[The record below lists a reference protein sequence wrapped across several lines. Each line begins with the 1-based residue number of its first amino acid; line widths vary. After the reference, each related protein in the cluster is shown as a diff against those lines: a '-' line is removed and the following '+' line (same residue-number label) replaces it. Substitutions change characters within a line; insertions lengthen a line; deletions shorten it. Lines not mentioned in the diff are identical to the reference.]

1 MSRPARPPDGRMSLG
16 DHLRELRSRLLR
28 CALAIFAG
36 SAVSFVFFNRIWK
49 FLQRPYCEVHQHQTL
64 DVAVKVKGCGAGPL
78 VFSSV
83 FDPILWHF
91 KVALIAGI
99 VIASPVWLYQLW
111 AFVTPGL
118 QRKERRYSLAFV
130 GAAVPLF
137 LCGATLA
144 YLVMSRGLQLLLNF
158 APNNTVSLISIDH
171 YLSYAMAMLL
181 IFGAS
186 FDIPLLIVMLNMV
199 GVLSYARLKKSRRLS
214 IFLCFVFAA
223 VATPSGDPFTMLA
236 LGLPL
241 MALLELATQIARL
254 HDKRKAKTGSSSD
267 ESFTDLPD
275 DEPSPL
281 NLSSL

>member
-1 MSRPARPPDGRMSLG
+1 MSLAE
-16 DHLRELRSRLLR
+16 HLRELRSRLVKSFV
-28 CALAIFAG
+28 AVAVAG
-36 SAVSFVFFNRIWK
+36 SASFIFFNPIWN
-49 FLQRPYCEVHQHQTL
+49 FLQRPYCEVHQHQAL
-64 DVAVKVKGCGAGPL
+64 EVAQKVKGCGAGPL

-99 VIASPVWLYQLW
+99 VVASPVWLYQLW

-118 QRKERRYSLAFV
+118 ERKERRYSLAFV

-144 YLVMSRGLQLLLNF
+144 YLVMSKGLQVLLNF
-158 APNNTVSLISIDH
+158 APHNTVSLISIDH
-171 YLSYAMAMLL
+171 YLSYALAMLL

-199 GVLSYARLKKSRRLS
+199 GMVSYARLKKNRRVS
-214 IFLCFVFAA
+214 IFLAFVFAA

-236 LGLPL
+236 LALPL
-241 MALLELATQIARL
+241 VVLLEAATQIARL
-254 HDKRKAKTGSSSD
+254 HDIRKARVERSD
-267 ESFTDLPD
+267 PFSDLAD
-275 DEPSPL
+275 DETSPL
-281 NLSSL
+281 DLTSR

>member
-1 MSRPARPPDGRMSLG
+1 MSRPPEGRMSLG
-16 DHLRELRSRLLR
+16 DHLRELRGRLLK
-28 CALAIFAG
+28 CAIAIVIG
-36 SAVSFVFFNRIWK
+36 SSLGFVFFNRIWK
-49 FLQRPYCEVHQHQTL
+49 FLQRPYCQVHQHQSL
-64 DVAVKVKGCGAGPL
+64 EVVAKVKGCGAGPL

-130 GAAVPLF
+130 AIAVPLF

-144 YLVMSRGLQLLLNF
+144 YFVMSKGLQLLLNF
-158 APNNTVSLISIDH
+158 APTNTVSLISIDH
-171 YLSYAMAMLL
+171 YLSYALAMLL
-181 IFGAS
+181 MFGLS
-186 FDIPLLIVMLNMV
+186 FDIPLLVVMLNRV

-236 LGLPL
+236 LGVPL
-241 MALLELATQIARL
+241 ILLLELATQLARV
-254 HDKRKAKTGSSSD
+254 HDKRKAKAQAQSPD
-267 ESFTDLPD
+267 SFTNLPD
-275 DEPSPL
+275 DETSPL
-281 NLSSL
+281 DLSSL

>member
-1 MSRPARPPDGRMSLG
+1 MS
-16 DHLRELRSRLLR
+16 
-28 CALAIFAG
+28 
-36 SAVSFVFFNRIWK
+36 
-49 FLQRPYCEVHQHQTL
+49 
-64 DVAVKVKGCGAGPL
+64 
-78 VFSSV
+78 
-83 FDPILWHF
+83 
-91 KVALIAGI
+91 
-99 VIASPVWLYQLW
+99 
-111 AFVTPGL
+111 
-118 QRKERRYSLAFV
+118 

-158 APNNTVSLISIDH
+158 APSNTVSLISIDH

-186 FDIPLLIVMLNMV
+186 FDVPLLIVMLNMV

-241 MALLELATQIARL
+241 VALLEVATQIARI
-254 HDKRKAKTGSSSD
+254 HDKRKAKSQRRR
-267 ESFTDLPD
+267 PMR
-275 DEPSPL
+275 PSPTCPTT
-281 NLSSL
+281 SPRR